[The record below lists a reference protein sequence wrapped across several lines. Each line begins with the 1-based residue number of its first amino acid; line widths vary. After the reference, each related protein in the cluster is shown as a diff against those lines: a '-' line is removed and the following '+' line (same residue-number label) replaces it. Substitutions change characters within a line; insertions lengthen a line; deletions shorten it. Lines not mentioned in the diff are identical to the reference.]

1 MTDQNDDNL
10 LAELGALP
18 ALAPDAAA
26 EGRIHR
32 RARGLFLRQ
41 AALRESRW
49 LTALG
54 RFYFRAEPALAA
66 SVVVLY
72 LGWAIQTVIWLKR

>member
-1 MTDQNDDNL
+1 MDRDDQL
-10 LAELGALP
+10 LAELARSP
-18 ALAPDAAA
+18 ALAPTPPPMAASTA
-26 EGRIHR
+26 
-32 RARGLFLRQ
+32 ARVACSAH

-49 LTALG
+49 LSALG
-54 RFYFRAEPALAA
+54 RLYFRAEPALAA